1 MHFVIVV
8 SRWALLGISAVDCVF
23 GQNKKAAGQAAR
35 VPSIRDRVLT

>member
-1 MHFVIVV
+1 MRFVIVI

-35 VPSIRDRVLT
+35 VRLSGIAC